1 MKDNATVAYFAS
13 KRARENLL
21 KKKRDEQAAQEKF
34 LNELAVN
41 SKSCFEASN
50 TARLVSENWDDDK
63 QNYDILTKLN
73 AKKKR
78 RIDDILRYG
87 VPR

>member
-1 MKDNATVAYFAS
+1 MD
-13 KRARENLL
+13 
-21 KKKRDEQAAQEKF
+21 KF

-50 TARLVSENWDDDK
+50 TARLVSDNWDDDK
-63 QNYDILTKLN
+63 GNYDILTKLDS
-73 AKKKR
+73 KKRR

-87 VPR
+87 VPK